1 MRGTTDAKGP
11 MTASELGIMKGFPPP
26 PEMRPTLKNWDLP
39 PFNRWSFQ
47 NMQSLFPT
55 VRVGKGQGP
64 ERELA
69 QNLQDLTQ
77 VSFDSFNG
85 KTVTISD
92 WIRDSYTDGLLAM
105 HRGRIVMEHY
115 QNDFGPGAP
124 HLGQSISKSLIGS
137 LAGILHAEGL
147 FDLHAPLVDLVPEL
161 ADCGYADCT
170 MDQALDMVSG
180 VRFSEDYGVPWS
192 DMSRVDVAAGWRPVR
207 AGEIKPT
214 IRDVI
219 LTLPKEAPHG
229 QSFQYRSIETDVV
242 AWALERAGKQD
253 LAGMLSGRIWQK
265 LGCEQDG
272 FFTVDSAGTAL
283 ADGGFNAAMRDYAR
297 FGDMMLNGGRVD
309 ATQVVPEDWVNGI
322 IRGGDPDKF
331 GSPYTNLSPIGA
343 YRRFW
348 WAHDAEKEIFMAR
361 GVFGQLIYIDKLSE
375 FMVVKMSSWPDY
387 LIDLFSQDAVRACR
401 AIRAE
406 LSDSTGAV

>member
-55 VRVGKGQGP
+55 APVRKEQG
-64 ERELA
+64 A
-69 QNLQDLTQ
+69 QRDFAQDLQDLTQ
-77 VSFDSFNG
+77 VSFNSFNG
-85 KTVTISD
+85 KTVTVSE
-92 WIRDSYTDGLLAM
+92 WIRDSYTDGLLVM
-105 HRGRIVMEHY
+105 HAGAIVTELY
-115 QNDFGPGAP
+115 QNDLNPATP
-124 HLGQSISKSLIGS
+124 HLGQSISKSLVGA
-137 LAGILHAEGL
+137 LTGILHREGL
-147 FDLHAPLVDLVPEL
+147 FDLHAPLVELVPEL

-180 VRFSEDYGVPWS
+180 VRFSEDYGAPWS

-219 LTLPKEAPHG
+219 LTLPKVSPHG
-229 QSFQYRSIETDVV
+229 LSFQYRSIETDVV

-253 LAGMLSGRIWQK
+253 LAGMLSSRIWQK
-265 LGCEQDG
+265 LGCEHDG
-272 FFTVDSAGTAL
+272 FFTVDTAGTAL
-283 ADGGFNAAMRDYAR
+283 ADGGFNATLRDYAR
-297 FGDMMLNGGRVD
+297 FGDMMLNSGQAGGR
-309 ATQVVPEDWVNGI
+309 QVVPEDWINGI
-322 IRGGDPDKF
+322 VGGGDPDKF
-331 GSPYTNLSPIGA
+331 GSPYTNLSPKGA

-361 GVFGQLIYIDKLSE
+361 GVFGQLIYIDRSSE
-375 FMVVKMSSWPDY
+375 LLVVKLSSWPDY
-387 LIDLFSQDAVRACR
+387 LIDVFSQDAVRACQ
-401 AIRAE
+401 AIAAA
-406 LSDSTGAV
+406 LSPGAGPD